1 MHILKINMKV
11 CLERVLK
18 LSSLITI
25 CDQTKHAMS
34 IYYGPVI
41 VLSSLSTLSYLTYQP
56 YKKLT
61 PKPAENMP
69 G

>member
-1 MHILKINMKV
+1 MHILKINMRV

-18 LSSLITI
+18 LPSLII
-25 CDQTKHAMS
+25 IYDQTKLAMS
-34 IYYGPVI
+34 IYYVPVI
-41 VLSSLSTLSYLTYQP
+41 VLSILSTLSHLTYQP

-61 PKPAENMP
+61 PKSAENML